1 MNSKQ
6 FKIKM
11 IELDINQKQL
21 AEKLGVSLKTVNSV
35 CNKPTIPLL
44 YQWALKGLEFEASK
58 EASSNGQG

>member
-11 IELDINQKQL
+11 LELDLNQAML
-21 AEKLGVSLKTVNSV
+21 AKKLGVSIKTVNSV

-44 YQWALKGLEFEASK
+44 YQWALKGLEFEQNK
-58 EASSNGQG
+58 LNK